1 MSALSAERSF
11 RRNAEN
17 DRSEPKVASGAQ
29 SAKVCYAQKVDCSK
43 WAFLPIAAYAAMS
56 RKQTSRVRPDNLAP
70 DEASSASFD

>member
-1 MSALSAERSF
+1 MGCDQLFMQA
-11 RRNAEN
+11 AEN
-17 DRSEPKVASGAQ
+17 GHVEPKVASGAQ
-29 SAKVCYAQKVDCSK
+29 SAKVCDAQKVDCSK